1 MGEQTEEH
9 QENNV
14 YISTPTTQLVS
25 QITYSDGRTLSYEYD
40 AEERITKVT
49 DVCDGATTVTEY
61 TYDALGQLLCE
72 KVNGTVVNTM
82 TYDNYGNITSKNGKT
97 YVYDTVWNDLLTSY
111 NGVSITYD
119 AQGNPVS
126 YLGNTLEWEK
136 GRQLKKFGDYEFTYN
151 ANGIRT
157 SKKSGTTTH
166 TYILD
171 GAKIL
176 KETWGSST
184 LIPLYDNEDAVCG
197 IVYNNTP
204 YYFIKNLQGDV
215 IAITNSSAAV
225 VAKYSYDAWGVPTII
240 SDTSGI
246 GIASINPFRY
256 RSYYY
261 DTETQLYYLQSR
273 YYDPVVGR
281 FINGDDIQAILSEGL
296 GCVGYNVFTYC
307 QNSPVNGSDID
318 GQAFIQ
324 VFAKIILGIILGIY
338 SQLIIDV
345 LDYLVKLISNR
356 NAVFSAKPR
365 DYILS
370 ILSSILAFF
379 DIKKRGIRIVLGLAQ
394 ILASYDFRKLN
405 TQMIVNVFTDLMF
418 LFVSEIVGGALNK
431 SKTKK
436 INNATRKISNNKGK
450 FTKSMIKAKLKNKKI
465 RIEQKFSALGVKI
478 TFSLNIS
485 NKIINNIANM
495 FI

>member
-1 MGEQTEEH
+1 M
-9 QENNV
+9 
-14 YISTPTTQLVS
+14 
-25 QITYSDGRTLSYEYD
+25 
-40 AEERITKVT
+40 
-49 DVCDGATTVTEY
+49 
-61 TYDALGQLLCE
+61 
-72 KVNGTVVNTM
+72 
-82 TYDNYGNITSKNGKT
+82 
-97 YVYDTVWNDLLTSY
+97 
-111 NGVSITYD
+111 
-119 AQGNPVS
+119 S
-126 YLGNTLEWEK
+126 YLGKTLEWEK

-261 DTETQLYYLQSR
+261 DTETQLYHLQSR

-281 FINGDDIQAILSEGL
+281 FINGDEVPTAVSNSALLSRNMF
-296 GCVGYNVFTYC
+296 CYC
-307 QNSPVNGSDID
+307 ENDPINNDDVNG
-318 GQAFIQ
+318 
-324 VFAKIILGIILGIY
+324 GI
-338 SQLIIDV
+338 SWKS
-345 LDYLVKLISNR
+345 VKS
-356 NAVFSAKPR
+356 
-365 DYILS
+365 
-370 ILSSILAFF
+370 FF
-379 DIKKRGIRIVLGLAQ
+379 DILLKVSDKIIKLLKTMSEGMLKLYTSLSPKDITQIARDINVHRKDARKAISSLTNKYTKIKSTCGKIAIAISIISLLVSISSSLTSGNGIIDLVSHCIVDGLVEAIKFLLDKIVSLVLKAMPMVGIVLGFIISA
-394 ILASYDFRKLN
+394 AFG
-405 TQMIVNVFTDLMF
+405 IVLDLIF
-418 LFVSEIVGGALNK
+418 STSFV
-431 SKTKK
+431 KK
-436 INNATRKISNNKGK
+436 ITTK
-450 FTKSMIKAKLKNKKI
+450 FKSMVNIKLSNELQYLRSFFK
-465 RIEQKFSALGVKI
+465 SVK
-478 TFSLNIS
+478 SS
-485 NKIINNIANM
+485 K
-495 FI
+495 